1 MASKNLTIRFQ
12 KYDKFS
18 QPIFVASSDNTMNP
32 EELDSHR
39 TLTKWHKALD
49 DKNFGTFLPIFARG
63 EFASIRF
70 KTNQKFTHMQERS
83 LYDVD
88 FTMRTVVRDNR
99 TYVNIYIDS
108 LKLVKKAK
116 PLDCGEILD
125 LDL

>member
-1 MASKNLTIRFQ
+1 MASKNLTLRFQ

-18 QPIFVASSDNTMNP
+18 QPCFVASSSNTQNP

-39 TLTKWHKALD
+39 TLSTWHKALEL
-49 DKNFGTFLPIFARG
+49 KNFGTFLPIFARG

-83 LYDVD
+83 LYDVS

-99 TYVNIYIDS
+99 TYCNIYIDS
-108 LKLVKKAK
+108 LKLRKKAK
-116 PLDCGEILD
+116 PLDCGDILD
-125 LDL
+125 LDM